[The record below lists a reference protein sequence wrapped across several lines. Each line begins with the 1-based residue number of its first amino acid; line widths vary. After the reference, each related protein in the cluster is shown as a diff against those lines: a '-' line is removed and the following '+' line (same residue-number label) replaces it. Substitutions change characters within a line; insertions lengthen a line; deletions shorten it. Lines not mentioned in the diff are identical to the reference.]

1 MNPLDAIYEEAG
13 RRFNV
18 NPALLKAQNAEEV
31 GPHGGAT
38 TAGDSNHIGYG
49 QLSPLMRQKYGVSD
63 PTNPGQAIMAQAA
76 QMRHLLDKH
85 NNDPA
90 AALTEYTGGP
100 NSAHWGPHTQ
110 GYAPKILASFG
121 NASPDYEGARSP
133 QTDDFFADVY
143 NPQRATAP
151 SAAKNAP
158 AVSGSANPGS
168 FISSL
173 ANGATLG
180 AGPPISGATVAAKAF
195 VQRLMGGSSLGEA
208 AKWLGPDYEFGKR
221 SFEQGSAQYAGQHPL
236 ADLAG
241 SVVGSTPP
249 TMAALAAGQSY
260 AAEPLLAKLGALG
273 PQAAKA
279 AAFLGGDFARG
290 SALESAGGSGVKN
303 WLVRRAAN
311 AIGGAGTG
319 LAAAGIQ
326 AGESDR
332 PLGEQL
338 ARGAE
343 FGGAVGPAAGSVL
356 EPLMSH
362 INPTIAAAAQKLQDL
377 GVPLRPGQ
385 IPGSSWALQ
394 GLQRV
399 FGDGGA
405 EARAG
410 LTNAAA
416 KTIGLPG
423 GPLTRATMNGAEDS
437 LQRQFQNFAQRPEV
451 ITGEQLPLL
460 HQDIQDIWRSAT
472 RDPIPSDSLD
482 KLDSTM
488 GLIYKAAQQGKGA
501 ISGND
506 YLEAHAERLDAG

>member
-1 MNPLDAIYEEAG
+1 MAGNSAAQGEDFFSDVWPPKSATGVMNPLDAIYEEAG

-76 QMRHLLDKH
+76 EMRHLLDKH

-332 PLGEQL
+332 PLGQQL

-356 EPLMSH
+356 RAAHEPHQSDRRGGGAKAPGSGCAAEAGA
-362 INPTIAAAAQKLQDL
+362 NPWFELGSAGPPAGVWRWWGGGQSGLDECRGEDRRATRRPAHARHDEWQRGLTPASIPEFRPAARGHHRGATPAAAS
-377 GVPLRPGQ
+377 RHPGHL
-385 IPGSSWALQ
+385 A
-394 GLQRV
+394 
-399 FGDGGA
+399 
-405 EARAG
+405 
-410 LTNAAA
+410 
-416 KTIGLPG
+416 
-423 GPLTRATMNGAEDS
+423 
-437 LQRQFQNFAQRPEV
+437 
-451 ITGEQLPLL
+451 
-460 HQDIQDIWRSAT
+460 
-472 RDPIPSDSLD
+472 
-482 KLDSTM
+482 
-488 GLIYKAAQQGKGA
+488 
-501 ISGND
+501 
-506 YLEAHAERLDAG
+506 